1 VTLSI
6 RDDGQIHNTAIN
18 LEGCTPEELK
28 EVSKHPAIHRDVRQA
43 ALLSM
48 NARALRLDGQIAQA
62 LIMEGAIERIYNLLP
77 SHLRW

>member
-1 VTLSI
+1 MTLSI